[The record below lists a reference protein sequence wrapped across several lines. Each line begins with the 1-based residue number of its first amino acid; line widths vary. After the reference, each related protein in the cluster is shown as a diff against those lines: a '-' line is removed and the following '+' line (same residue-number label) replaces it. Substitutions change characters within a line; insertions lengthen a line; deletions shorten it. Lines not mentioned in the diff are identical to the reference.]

1 MQYFPLSNYFICQL
15 AVICIFPPR
24 DGFPV
29 WVWVV
34 GETIKLE
41 VEGLYHFILCV
52 LVRHEKGGGGFATV
66 WILKDTIRK
75 KLIVEFVDLE
85 SNHSKGVYVKV
96 KVTVR
101 VKKKDLKVPLI
112 CRTHAFSGCLERSK
126 LMFDMI
132 VNLNRG
138 A

>member
-1 MQYFPLSNYFICQL
+1 MVSDIMSFM
-15 AVICIFPPR
+15 
-24 DGFPV
+24 
-29 WVWVV
+29 
-34 GETIKLE
+34 

-52 LVRHEKGGGGFATV
+52 LVRHEKGGGGLATV
-66 WILKDTIRK
+66 WILKDTIRE

-101 VKKKDLKVPLI
+101 VKKKDLKIPLI
-112 CRTHAFSGCLERSK
+112 CRTHAISGCIERSK

-138 A
+138 ALEITKELFYKSRQEYN

>member
-1 MQYFPLSNYFICQL
+1 MVSDIMSFM
-15 AVICIFPPR
+15 
-24 DGFPV
+24 
-29 WVWVV
+29 
-34 GETIKLE
+34 

-52 LVRHEKGGGGFATV
+52 LVRHEKGGGGLATV
-66 WILKDTIRK
+66 WILKDTIRE

-101 VKKKDLKVPLI
+101 VKKKDLKIPLI
-112 CRTHAFSGCLERSK
+112 CRTHAISGCVERSK

-138 A
+138 ALEITKALTNITNQARYYKPRRL

>member
-1 MQYFPLSNYFICQL
+1 MVSDIMSFM
-15 AVICIFPPR
+15 
-24 DGFPV
+24 
-29 WVWVV
+29 
-34 GETIKLE
+34 

-52 LVRHEKGGGGFATV
+52 LVRHEKGGGGIATV
-66 WILKDTIRK
+66 WILKDTIRE

-85 SNHSKGVYVKV
+85 SNHFKGVYVKV

-101 VKKKDLKVPLI
+101 VKRKDLKIPLI
-112 CRTHAFSGCLERSK
+112 CRTHAISGCVERSK

-138 A
+138 ALEITKALFYKSRQEYN